1 MQLRRINFI
10 FSFVGSE
17 HSAVE
22 LRSPAIHVGQRSC
35 AKLENHEVKLIRR
48 SGGGAGGRGQGR
60 GRCSMRQRPEVE
72 RQGRGTGA

>member
-48 SGGGAGGRGQGR
+48 SGGGAGGMGR
-60 GRCSMRQRPEVE
+60 RWPGPGPRAVLHAPEA
-72 RQGRGTGA
+72 GG